1 MKATFRRGDFLI
13 RTGGDEFLAILPDC
27 DHRKASELVG
37 KLKQHLKNSTLPY
50 KDLTIAVSAGVATR
64 AQGETLQE
72 LMMQADEALY
82 KVKESRR

>member
-1 MKATFRRGDFLI
+1 M
-13 RTGGDEFLAILPDC
+13 
-27 DHRKASELVG
+27 
-37 KLKQHLKNSTLPY
+37 
-50 KDLTIAVSAGVATR
+50 AVSTGVATR